1 MTNAIGAC
9 LEQKQTGG
17 HVNLRPIANEYGIPP
32 STLDRRVNG
41 KVAGSC
47 HASGRPT
54 ILSSTEEDEL
64 CEVLKVMSRRG
75 FPLSEGQVH
84 ARFGKRLCC

>member
-17 HVNLRPIANEYGIPP
+17 HVNLRHIANEYGIPP
-32 STLDRRVNG
+32 STLDRHVNG

-47 HASGRPT
+47 HASGRP
-54 ILSSTEEDEL
+54 IYSFQY
-64 CEVLKVMSRRG
+64 RR
-75 FPLSEGQVH
+75 
-84 ARFGKRLCC
+84 R